1 VHVCMVGCACMY
13 VYRLLCVGARA
24 FVFVYVS
31 KSLNCC
37 KILGLYLDR
46 KEKLQAE
53 HILRIFK
60 GISDE
65 DIRILGLDPVYSR
78 PEWLIIKNFP
88 VGPPAVRPTV
98 IVISI
103 YHLFFSFFFFES
115 LIIIL
120 LLLLLFLL
128 LICF

>member
-1 VHVCMVGCACMY
+1 MRGCARFC
-13 VYRLLCVGARA
+13 VCVCLCV
-24 FVFVYVS
+24 YLS

-103 YHLFFSFFFFES
+103 YHLFFFIFFES

-128 LICF
+128 LICLLDVLKLRFF